1 MARQRREFSADS
13 FHPDDLQQPVLSRIE
28 GLSTRASDLGTL
40 DSIPSPEAA
49 LRELLRGRSDY
60 GLDQPTALATC
71 CLERISLPK
80 SLDGAP
86 CALDLLEG
94 KARRFLQCPEQM
106 LRGGFDDEA
115 PFKPYWDPKLRRNQ
129 RMYHSFIKK
138 LHNAGYLV
146 FTQTPKAHVGV
157 FFVKKTARSW
167 PSFFWRLCTSG
178 GAGARWSCSWKWR
191 VWFIPGGILAQRRVE
206 RCQGLFSSTQ
216 AANVVEWVFLPS
228 YLLKH
233 LYWSWRVHIWEEGY
247 WRLRMRFTLGP
258 LCLGMGFSWSLY
270 FAQEINQGLMKL
282 APSLSISHLAADRER
297 PMTFGAEEDTL
308 HPVDMVRHYVY
319 VDNLGILSPDRE
331 LVSQALAEVERIFET
346 KQLLLHA
353 GEIHSR
359 SVKALGVELRGD
371 ILAVRI
377 APSRYHKLRQSIT
390 GILERKKVSGKL
402 VEVVLGH
409 CTFIG
414 LTNRLLLSIFH
425 SIYAFIRKEYYT
437 PSRLWDSVREELIAF
452 RGLMIFLQSDWAR
465 PWNDLVAC
473 SDSSTTGYGVSTAYW
488 PRGTVG
494 ECGRILERTR
504 FKRVGGCDA
513 RESALT
519 SAGFVRDSVTGD
531 WVAGDIPS
539 SEYLDK
545 SGWSLDQILTLEAR
559 ALVKSLKRIAM
570 SIFGHDVRQLLLVDN
585 MSVCLAFDRSRARN
599 FPLLVQIR
607 RFASYCLARN
617 IQCSVRWV
625 PSELNNSDSP
635 SRYYSDEPSKL
646 LTDAIPGCKPG
657 QEGED
662 FEGPLPKE
670 SRRGDTKDQ
679 DPQAIHGLKLF
690 NSNAIVE
697 EAQPDTSLVD
707 TQEFR
712 RHFGLGGR
720 ARLGCGGHPD
730 EEKEES
736 RQQFKQHQLNPKS
749 QGEKDVGQ
757 PEKQG
762 TASIQAHGGSAYGR
776 SEPIA
781 VGESSSDGEHFK
793 AVFPGAQPV
802 HGLWPAKRVGHQGRS
817 DDGWDDGRVPEPDV
831 PSRPSVLSGGPPD
844 CSRAPLLPTVRKDG
858 SKEVVWPCGVPWRA
872 RLSQREGLR
881 GSRKYFLDLFAGK
894 AGRRSFKG
902 STEAWIFC

>member
-1 MARQRREFSADS
+1 
-13 FHPDDLQQPVLSRIE
+13 
-28 GLSTRASDLGTL
+28 
-40 DSIPSPEAA
+40 
-49 LRELLRGRSDY
+49 
-60 GLDQPTALATC
+60 
-71 CLERISLPK
+71 
-80 SLDGAP
+80 
-86 CALDLLEG
+86 
-94 KARRFLQCPEQM
+94 
-106 LRGGFDDEA
+106 
-115 PFKPYWDPKLRRNQ
+115 
-129 RMYHSFIKK
+129 
-138 LHNAGYLV
+138 
-146 FTQTPKAHVGV
+146 
-157 FFVKKTARSW
+157 
-167 PSFFWRLCTSG
+167 
-178 GAGARWSCSWKWR
+178 
-191 VWFIPGGILAQRRVE
+191 
-206 RCQGLFSSTQ
+206 
-216 AANVVEWVFLPS
+216 
-228 YLLKH
+228 
-233 LYWSWRVHIWEEGY
+233 
-247 WRLRMRFTLGP
+247 
-258 LCLGMGFSWSLY
+258 
-270 FAQEINQGLMKL
+270 
-282 APSLSISHLAADRER
+282 
-297 PMTFGAEEDTL
+297 MTFGAKEDTV

-377 APSRYHKLRQSIT
+377 TPSRYHKVRQAIT
-390 GILERKKVSGKL
+390 GILERKKVSGKI

-437 PSRLWDSVREELIAF
+437 PSRLWNSVREELIAF

-473 SDSSTTGYGVSTAYW
+473 SDSSTTGYGVSTVYW
-488 PRGTVG
+488 PRETVG

-539 SEYLDK
+539 SEYLEK
-545 SGWSLDQILTLEAR
+545 SGWSLDHSFPEVPAKLLAKSFWTPKLWGKWEFEEGILTLEAR

-570 SIFGHDVRQLLLVDN
+570 SIFGHDIRQLLLVDN

-662 FEGPLPKE
+662 FESPLPKE

-679 DPQAIHGLKLF
+679 DPQTISYLKLF
-690 NSNAIVE
+690 NSDAAVE
-697 EAQPDTSLVD
+697 EAQPVTSLID
-707 TQEFR
+707 AQELR
-712 RHFGLGGR
+712 GHFGPGSRAGLGY
-720 ARLGCGGHPD
+720 GGHPD
-730 EEKEES
+730 EEEEED

-749 QGEKDVGQ
+749 QGEEDVGQ
-757 PEKQG
+757 PERQG
-762 TASIQAHGGSAYGR
+762 ETSIQAHGGSAYGR
-776 SEPIA
+776 PEPIV
-781 VGESSSDGEHFK
+781 VGEPSCDGEHFK
-793 AVFPGAQPV
+793 AVFAGAQPI
-802 HGLWPAKRVGHQGRS
+802 HGLWSTKRIGHQGRGY
-817 DDGWDDGRVPEPDV
+817 DGWDDGRVPEPDV
-831 PSRPSVLSGGPPD
+831 PSRPPVVSGGPPD
-844 CSRAPLLPTVRKDG
+844 IQPCSITT
-858 SKEVVWPCGVPWRA
+858 
-872 RLSQREGLR
+872 Q
-881 GSRKYFLDLFAGK
+881 
-894 AGRRSFKG
+894 
-902 STEAWIFC
+902 STEGWEQRSCQGLGGPFVATAS

>member
-1 MARQRREFSADS
+1 M
-13 FHPDDLQQPVLSRIE
+13 
-28 GLSTRASDLGTL
+28 
-40 DSIPSPEAA
+40 
-49 LRELLRGRSDY
+49 
-60 GLDQPTALATC
+60 
-71 CLERISLPK
+71 
-80 SLDGAP
+80 
-86 CALDLLEG
+86 
-94 KARRFLQCPEQM
+94 
-106 LRGGFDDEA
+106 
-115 PFKPYWDPKLRRNQ
+115 
-129 RMYHSFIKK
+129 
-138 LHNAGYLV
+138 
-146 FTQTPKAHVGV
+146 
-157 FFVKKTARSW
+157 
-167 PSFFWRLCTSG
+167 
-178 GAGARWSCSWKWR
+178 
-191 VWFIPGGILAQRRVE
+191 
-206 RCQGLFSSTQ
+206 
-216 AANVVEWVFLPS
+216 
-228 YLLKH
+228 
-233 LYWSWRVHIWEEGY
+233 
-247 WRLRMRFTLGP
+247 
-258 LCLGMGFSWSLY
+258 
-270 FAQEINQGLMKL
+270 
-282 APSLSISHLAADRER
+282 
-297 PMTFGAEEDTL
+297 
-308 HPVDMVRHYVY
+308 
-319 VDNLGILSPDRE
+319 
-331 LVSQALAEVERIFET
+331 
-346 KQLLLHA
+346 
-353 GEIHSR
+353 
-359 SVKALGVELRGD
+359 
-371 ILAVRI
+371 
-377 APSRYHKLRQSIT
+377 
-390 GILERKKVSGKL
+390 
-402 VEVVLGH
+402 LGH

-844 CSRAPLLPTVRKDG
+844 CSRAPLYYPEYGRMGAKRLPRTWRAIRGYRKAYPLALWCAMAVELKKRG
-858 SKEVVWPCGVPWRA
+858 RLRMSVFLMLSVSTYARPSELLRA
-872 RLSQREGLR
+872 RLFSMVRPHSGVTGHWSMLLSPEEQGTQTKTGEFDASLILDSPYLQSWGDRLFEELKKGHPEERLWEFDYGEYNRSFREAAKRLGVVVTPYQTRHSGPSIDRSRNYRSQHEVQRR
-881 GSRKYFLDLFAGK
+881 GQWRSRKSVNRYEKSARLAATWEQLPAALRSHCQQCEADLGAFLLGQKVLPVYLSEKD
-894 AGRRSFKG
+894 
-902 STEAWIFC
+902 

>member
-1 MARQRREFSADS
+1 MTFSVGGSYGPGTPLQPKDGRAARSAPSRGARDIYPLPQPLEPVKLHPLSRRSSQRLARKSQIQTKVVEAVEALNWMAGQRREFSADS
-13 FHPDDLQQPVLSRIE
+13 FHPDDLQQQVLSRIE
-28 GLSTRASDLGTL
+28 GLSTSASDLGTL

-106 LRGGFDDEA
+106 LRGGSDVEA

-157 FFVKKTARSW
+157 FFVKKTDEKIRLIIDARGPNKLFKDPPGVDLLSSDGFARTEVMM
-167 PSFFWRLCTSG
+167 PDGVARGSEAYDSFLEAFSLSVGLSDVKDCFHRLKQPMWLSEYF
-178 GAGARWSCSWKWR
+178 R
-191 VWFIPGGILAQRRVE
+191 L
-206 RCQGLFSSTQ
+206 
-216 AANVVEWVFLPS
+216 LPIKAS
-228 YLLKH
+228 LLKM
-233 LYWSWRVHIWEEGY
+233 EGTY
-247 WRLRMRFTLGP
+247 LGGKLLEADDEIYP
-258 LCLGMGFSWSLY
+258 CPGSLCMGFSWSLY

-297 PMTFGAEEDTL
+297 PMTFGTKEDTV

-377 APSRYHKLRQSIT
+377 TPNRYHKVRQAIT
-390 GILERKKVSGKL
+390 GILERKKVSGKI

-437 PSRLWDSVREELIAF
+437 PSRLWNSVREELIAF

-488 PRGTVG
+488 PRETVG

-539 SEYLDK
+539 SEYLEK
-545 SGWSLDQILTLEAR
+545 SGWSLDRSFPEVPAKLLAKSFWTPKLWGKWEFEEGILTLEAR

-646 LTDAIPGCKPG
+646 LTDVIPGRKPG

-662 FEGPLPKE
+662 FSEIILVHRFDRIDLARIFVYTYILHIYIIPK
-670 SRRGDTKDQ
+670 KNNKK
-679 DPQAIHGLKLF
+679 LKKNLCF
-690 NSNAIVE
+690 L
-697 EAQPDTSLVD
+697 LV
-707 TQEFR
+707 
-712 RHFGLGGR
+712 
-720 ARLGCGGHPD
+720 
-730 EEKEES
+730 
-736 RQQFKQHQLNPKS
+736 
-749 QGEKDVGQ
+749 
-757 PEKQG
+757 
-762 TASIQAHGGSAYGR
+762 IY
-776 SEPIA
+776 
-781 VGESSSDGEHFK
+781 
-793 AVFPGAQPV
+793 VF
-802 HGLWPAKRVGHQGRS
+802 
-817 DDGWDDGRVPEPDV
+817 
-831 PSRPSVLSGGPPD
+831 
-844 CSRAPLLPTVRKDG
+844 C
-858 SKEVVWPCGVPWRA
+858 
-872 RLSQREGLR
+872 
-881 GSRKYFLDLFAGK
+881 FLYVK
-894 AGRRSFKG
+894 K
-902 STEAWIFC
+902 

>member
-1 MARQRREFSADS
+1 M
-13 FHPDDLQQPVLSRIE
+13 
-28 GLSTRASDLGTL
+28 
-40 DSIPSPEAA
+40 
-49 LRELLRGRSDY
+49 
-60 GLDQPTALATC
+60 
-71 CLERISLPK
+71 
-80 SLDGAP
+80 
-86 CALDLLEG
+86 
-94 KARRFLQCPEQM
+94 
-106 LRGGFDDEA
+106 
-115 PFKPYWDPKLRRNQ
+115 
-129 RMYHSFIKK
+129 
-138 LHNAGYLV
+138 
-146 FTQTPKAHVGV
+146 
-157 FFVKKTARSW
+157 
-167 PSFFWRLCTSG
+167 
-178 GAGARWSCSWKWR
+178 
-191 VWFIPGGILAQRRVE
+191 
-206 RCQGLFSSTQ
+206 
-216 AANVVEWVFLPS
+216 
-228 YLLKH
+228 
-233 LYWSWRVHIWEEGY
+233 
-247 WRLRMRFTLGP
+247 
-258 LCLGMGFSWSLY
+258 
-270 FAQEINQGLMKL
+270 
-282 APSLSISHLAADRER
+282 
-297 PMTFGAEEDTL
+297 
-308 HPVDMVRHYVY
+308 
-319 VDNLGILSPDRE
+319 
-331 LVSQALAEVERIFET
+331 
-346 KQLLLHA
+346 
-353 GEIHSR
+353 
-359 SVKALGVELRGD
+359 
-371 ILAVRI
+371 
-377 APSRYHKLRQSIT
+377 
-390 GILERKKVSGKL
+390 
-402 VEVVLGH
+402 
-409 CTFIG
+409 
-414 LTNRLLLSIFH
+414 LSIFH

-844 CSRAPLLPTVRKDG
+844 CSRAPLYYPEYGRMGAKRLPRTWRCHSWLSQGLSSGPVVCHGGGAEEAREAEDVSVPHVVRIDLCSALGIVEGPSVLHGQASFGGHRTLVDASVTRRARNTNKDWRVRRQPDPRFPISPKLGGSSIRGVEEGTSRGEAVGVRLWGVQSQLQRGSKASGCRGHAISDKALRTIHRQEPQLQVPTRSPTSRPMAIPEVSQQVREECKAGCNLGTVASSTKEPLPTMR
-858 SKEVVWPCGVPWRA
+858 SRPWGISFRPKGAA

-881 GSRKYFLDLFAGK
+881 GSRKYFLDLFAGS
-894 AGRRSFKG
+894 RSFKG